1 MTWVR
6 GQHPDTCPMKW
17 HGVGAPLEGT
27 VARARSLRREKL
39 QRGPGLPPDFKITKL
54 WLLELCFC
62 FLDH

>member
-1 MTWVR
+1 
-6 GQHPDTCPMKW
+6 MKW
-17 HGVGAPLEGT
+17 RGVGAPPEGT
-27 VARARSLRREKL
+27 VALARSLRREKL